1 MQDTQQTAFEV
12 LLNSIQLA
20 SAKLASSYASLYRGL
35 GISRSE
41 RLLLLQLEFFEQ
53 TVPQLAAQRDMSRQH
68 IQGLVNRLLEKQLL
82 QSRENPE
89 HKRSVLIALSDAG
102 KQVLNNA
109 QTAEQKLLSE
119 LAQRFL
125 EEDIELTSKTLRAL
139 AALLESLEKRV

>member
-1 MQDTQQTAFEV
+1 MQDTQQTAFEG

-109 QTAEQKLLSE
+109 QTAEQKLLAE

-125 EEDIELTSKTLRAL
+125 EEDIELTSRTLRAL